1 LQKHGCAYL
10 SELTSRYGRIVNFPL
25 PGIRGVL
32 VADKDLVKQVLLKTE
47 RGFYKGKIYDL
58 LTPVVGRGLVTNQGA
73 SWRKRRLLLK
83 PMFQP
88 SALSELDPILD
99 SCCQKLFAQ
108 IEQSIDQR
116 RPLDTTASM
125 MELTFSVLIR
135 SFFSGDL
142 TSHYQELAGAFAQLQ
157 AWIGHRFWA
166 PIRLPPNWPTPRNR
180 QFHKAMDYLRAAVLD
195 LIRQRRSRPSRQGG
209 DLLDRI
215 LVARDAETGSPLTE
229 QELIDEIITMLIAG
243 HDTTALTLS
252 FTCALLA
259 EHPIQAAKL
268 VSDLSRGHDA
278 EAILLPYI
286 YESMRLY
293 PAVYMINRNNS
304 EPFGF
309 GSYEFPAHTTF
320 FVSQYA
326 VHRDPEYWPDPM
338 NFQPER
344 FAAGVPDDF
353 RFFPFAGGHR
363 TCIGNHLAMKEAVG
377 VLARLLPHFVP
388 RRLCQPFR
396 LMANLT
402 SIPQPGVTLEWG
414 ATKISSLSR

>member
-1 LQKHGCAYL
+1 MIHDANKSPSKRADAKSVDQTPPQRVPGPRGLPFAGVGLQLQKHGCAYL

-243 HDTTALTLS
+243 PRHHGLNPQLYVRTSGGAP
-252 FTCALLA
+252 
-259 EHPIQAAKL
+259 HPSCKI
-268 VSDLSRGHDA
+268 
-278 EAILLPYI
+278 
-286 YESMRLY
+286 
-293 PAVYMINRNNS
+293 
-304 EPFGF
+304 
-309 GSYEFPAHTTF
+309 
-320 FVSQYA
+320 
-326 VHRDPEYWPDPM
+326 
-338 NFQPER
+338 
-344 FAAGVPDDF
+344 GV
-353 RFFPFAGGHR
+353 
-363 TCIGNHLAMKEAVG
+363 
-377 VLARLLPHFVP
+377 
-388 RRLCQPFR
+388 
-396 LMANLT
+396 
-402 SIPQPGVTLEWG
+402 
-414 ATKISSLSR
+414 

>member
-1 LQKHGCAYL
+1 
-10 SELTSRYGRIVNFPL
+10 
-25 PGIRGVL
+25 
-32 VADKDLVKQVLLKTE
+32 
-47 RGFYKGKIYDL
+47 
-58 LTPVVGRGLVTNQGA
+58 
-73 SWRKRRLLLK
+73 
-83 PMFQP
+83 M
-88 SALSELDPILD
+88 
-99 SCCQKLFAQ
+99 
-108 IEQSIDQR
+108 
-116 RPLDTTASM
+116 
-125 MELTFSVLIR
+125 
-135 SFFSGDL
+135 
-142 TSHYQELAGAFAQLQ
+142 
-157 AWIGHRFWA
+157 
-166 PIRLPPNWPTPRNR
+166 
-180 QFHKAMDYLRAAVLD
+180 
-195 LIRQRRSRPSRQGG
+195 
-209 DLLDRI
+209 
-215 LVARDAETGSPLTE
+215 
-229 QELIDEIITMLIAG
+229 
-243 HDTTALTLS
+243 
-252 FTCALLA
+252 
-259 EHPIQAAKL
+259 
-268 VSDLSRGHDA
+268 SDLSRGHDA